1 MREIGKLL
9 LGIFYFFAIL
19 IFESNDQRPKLL
31 FPKTVIILK
40 CNISPKRGGHVL
52 SNRKS
57 SPIKSL
63 LLKDYKW
70 AFVKFDRW
78 TSKGPL
84 EKDSADFVCSFPSV
98 CWHFHRP
105 LSIVTLFSN
114 CTVSIQHFCERILT
128 WSCDTKEEVFSRT
141 SHLHRLSFSVKKGK

>member
-1 MREIGKLL
+1 MQEIGKLL
-9 LGIFYFFAIL
+9 LGTFYFFAIL
-19 IFESNDQRPKLL
+19 IFENKSQRAKLL
-31 FPKTVIILK
+31 FPKRVVILK

-52 SNRKS
+52 SSRKS

-78 TSKGPL
+78 TSKGPFGERFCWL
-84 EKDSADFVCSFPSV
+84 CLQFSFRLLAFSQN
-98 CWHFHRP
+98 
-105 LSIVTLFSN
+105 LSIVTLFSS

-128 WSCDTKEEVFSRT
+128 WSRYTKEEVFPRT
-141 SHLHRLSFSVKKGK
+141 SHLHRLSFSVKIGK